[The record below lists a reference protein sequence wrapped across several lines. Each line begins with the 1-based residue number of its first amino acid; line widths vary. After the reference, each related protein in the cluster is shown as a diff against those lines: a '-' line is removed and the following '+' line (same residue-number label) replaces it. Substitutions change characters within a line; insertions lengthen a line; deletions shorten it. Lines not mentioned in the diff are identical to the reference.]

1 MLASSSS
8 AVSIAF
14 RGARRARFI
23 CSESSWPAAGLA
35 WQGEAAHWSPASSAT
50 TPAIAAMASNRG
62 AKVATTRSVVREDGC
77 MAIIAVSWA
86 GREDVGPV
94 LPAAATHD
102 QAGGRP

>member
-1 MLASSSS
+1 
-8 AVSIAF
+8 
-14 RGARRARFI
+14 
-23 CSESSWPAAGLA
+23 
-35 WQGEAAHWSPASSAT
+35 
-50 TPAIAAMASNRG
+50 MASNRG